1 MFPKKIHG
9 NCKVAQA
16 VTKKI
21 KEINKFLQFLAKT
34 EVDLNSYLIESAL
47 VLIYFETVNPFLN

>member
-1 MFPKKIHG
+1 MTIEKMGQDVYKR
-9 NCKVAQA
+9 
-16 VTKKI
+16 I
-21 KEINKFLQFLAKT
+21 KEINKFKNFLAET